1 MPRAVACSKAHRL
14 RWAGIRQ
21 KIPPCCRQQD
31 LLSALAAVQMPFSQ
45 PPQHV
50 KQALLQHAVT
60 HPRMLQPAMVRA
72 HIKQRTAATRE
83 ACTANP
89 GWAATLWNFC
99 LSDLGPAEA
108 GSWREVEELPIL
120 PMADRTLTSIQLA
133 GRASS
138 AIFVCT
144 GVDAQLLAAL
154 PHLCLRVDGLD
165 AQALERWS
173 CQSG

>member
-1 MPRAVACSKAHRL
+1 
-14 RWAGIRQ
+14 
-21 KIPPCCRQQD
+21 
-31 LLSALAAVQMPFSQ
+31 MPFSQ
-45 PPQHV
+45 PPKRV
-50 KQALLQHAVT
+50 KQVLLQHAVA

-72 HIKQRTAATRE
+72 HIKQRTAAARE

-89 GWAATLWNFC
+89 GCAATLCNFC
-99 LSDLGPAEA
+99 LSDLGPAQA

-120 PMADRTLTSIQLA
+120 PMADGTLTSIQPA

-144 GVDAQLLAAL
+144 GVDAKLLAAL

-173 CQSG
+173 CPSVQSIVGWQ